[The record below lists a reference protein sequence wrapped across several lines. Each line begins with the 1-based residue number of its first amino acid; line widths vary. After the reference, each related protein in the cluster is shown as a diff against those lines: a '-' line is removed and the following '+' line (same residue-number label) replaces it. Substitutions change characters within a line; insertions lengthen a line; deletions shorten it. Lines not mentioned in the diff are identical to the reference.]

1 MKLHIV
7 VVGNKMPDWINT
19 AFSEYAKRLCQEV
32 TVHLSE
38 IKPEKRSNNK
48 SKEHI
53 LRTESQRIKTAIPI
67 GSRLVALDE
76 HGKQKTTVQL
86 ADTIQQWLQDGQ
98 ETVFVIGGPDGLHD
112 DIKSTAQDVWS
123 LSKLTFPHGLVR
135 VMLVEQLYRAVS
147 LIRNHPYHR
156 I

>member
-1 MKLHIV
+1 MKLHILA
-7 VVGNKMPDWINT
+7 VGNKMPNWINA
-19 AFSEYAKRLCQEV
+19 AFSEYAKRLCQEI

-38 IKPEKRSNNK
+38 IKPEKRGNNK

-53 LRTESQRIKTAIPI
+53 LHTEYQRIKTAIPAN
-67 GSRLVALDE
+67 SRLIALDE
-76 HGKQKTTVQL
+76 QGKQKTTVQL

-98 ETVFVIGGPDGLHD
+98 DTVFVIGGPDGLHD

-147 LIRNHPYHR
+147 LIKNHPYHR